1 MGSQIQKLVTSLV
14 TAIRDEVKGELDGVY
29 AAEVAKFLGEM
40 RKVAGSNL
48 QVFAAPT
55 KKRGRP
61 PKAAAAAKPA
71 KRAKKDGR
79 SGAKLCYFP
88 GCKNGAAP
96 RFSMFCAAE
105 HKDLSKS
112 EKNKYRAQHAGT
124 ATNGAAPAKAKRGRK
139 AKSKNADV
147 KKSAKAAGKKNAAE
161 KKQEA
166 AAPAN

>member
-1 MGSQIQKLVTSLV
+1 MNSQIQKLVTSLV
-14 TAIRDEVKGELDGVY
+14 ASIRDEVKGELDGVY
-29 AAEVAKFLGEM
+29 AAEVAKFLVEM
-40 RKVAGSNL
+40 RKLAGSSI
-48 QVFAAPT
+48 QVFAAP

-61 PKAAAAAKPA
+61 PKAAVAAKPA
-71 KRAKKDGR
+71 KKSKKDGR

-166 AAPAN
+166 AVPAN